1 MTVMKMNKV
10 PFAKPVVDKE
20 MLDAVSNALQNER
33 LVGGESVHKFEEA
46 FARYCGVKH
55 AVSVSSGTNA
65 LQLAFI
71 ALGVKEKEV
80 QTTPFSFIATANAVI
95 EAGGRPT
102 FSDAS
107 DRDYNMDPTI
117 IRKKLTKKTIALLP
131 VHLFGR
137 PCHMQ
142 EIMEIASDKGLRVVE
157 DACQAHGSL
166 YKGKKAGSIGDIG
179 CFSFYPTK
187 NMTVGGD
194 GGMVTTN
201 DTDIAKTI
209 AKYRD
214 CGRISRYVHD
224 VVGYTSRLNT
234 ANAAFGLVQL
244 KHLDKWNEQRRAVA
258 KLYNKNLEDIKNIT
272 LPPMGDKD
280 ITPVFHLYAV
290 RCSKRDELAEYLNKN
305 GIEAGV
311 HYPVPIH
318 LQPIYKQLYGF
329 KGGEFPV
336 SEALANEMISLPIF
350 PDMSED
356 EVRWVSEEVRT
367 FYSRSS

>member
-1 MTVMKMNKV
+1 MNKI

-46 FARYCGVKH
+46 FAKYCGVKH

-71 ALGVKEKEV
+71 ALNVKNREV

-95 EAGGRPT
+95 EAGGKPT

-107 DRDYNMDPTI
+107 EQDYNLDPAKI
-117 IRKKLTKKTIALLP
+117 SKKLTKKTAALLP
-131 VHLFGR
+131 VHIFGR
-137 PCHMQ
+137 PCRMQ
-142 EIMEIASDKGLRVVE
+142 EIMEIASAKGLKVVE
-157 DACQAHGSL
+157 DACQAHGSI
-166 YKGKKAGSIGDIG
+166 YKGKKAGAIGDIG

-194 GGMVTTN
+194 GGMITTN
-201 DTDIAKTI
+201 DADIAKTI

-224 VVGYTSRLNT
+224 VIGYTSRLNS

-244 KHLDKWNEQRRAVA
+244 KHLDKWNEQRRNVA
-258 KLYNKNLEDIKNIT
+258 KMYDKKLAGIEGIR

-318 LQPIYKQLYGF
+318 MQPIYKQLYGF

-336 SEALANEMISLPIF
+336 SEVLANEMISLPMF
-350 PDMSED
+350 PEMSKD
-356 EVRWVSEEVRT
+356 EVERVAEEVGN
-367 FYSRSS
+367 FYSRSR

>member
-1 MTVMKMNKV
+1 
-10 PFAKPVVDKE
+10 
-20 MLDAVSNALQNER
+20 MLDAVTNALQNER
-33 LVGGESVHKFEEA
+33 LVGGESVFKFEEE

-65 LQLAFI
+65 LQLAFVVMD
-71 ALGVKEKEV
+71 VKGKEV
-80 QTTPFSFIATANAVI
+80 LTTPFSFIATANSVI
-95 EAGGRPT
+95 EAGGKPT

-107 DRDYNMDPTI
+107 DQDYNMDPAMI
-117 IRKKLTKKTIALLP
+117 PDKLTKKTAALLP
-131 VHLFGR
+131 VHIFGR
-137 PCHMQ
+137 PCLMD
-142 EIMEIASDKGLRVVE
+142 EIMDIASDKGLKVVE
-157 DACQAHGSL
+157 DACQAHGSV
-166 YKGKKAGSIGDIG
+166 YKGKKAGAIGDIG

-194 GGMVTTN
+194 GGMITTN
-201 DTDIAKTI
+201 DGDLAKTI

-224 VVGYTSRLNT
+224 VVGYTSRLNS

-244 KHLDKWNEQRRAVA
+244 KHLDEWNEKRRGVA
-258 KLYNKNLEDIKNIT
+258 KMYSRHMDDIEEIR
-272 LPPMGDKD
+272 LPPSGSKD

-290 RCSKRDELAEYLNKN
+290 KCTKRDELAEYLNKN

-318 LQPIYKQLYGF
+318 LQPVYKQLYGF

-336 SEALANEMISLPIF
+336 SEALANEMISLPMF
-350 PDMSED
+350 PDMNHD
-356 EVRWVSEEVRT
+356 EVKRVAEEVRA
-367 FYSRSS
+367 FYSRAK

>member
-1 MTVMKMNKV
+1 MSKV

-20 MLDAVSNALQNER
+20 MLEAVTNALQNER
-33 LVGGESVHKFEEA
+33 LVGGESVFKFEEA
-46 FARYCGVKH
+46 FAKYCGVKH
-55 AVSVSSGTNA
+55 AVSCSSGTNA
-65 LQLAFI
+65 LQLAFV
-71 ALGVKEKEV
+71 ALEVEDKEV
-80 QTTPFSFIATANAVI
+80 QTTPFSFIATANSVI

-107 DRDYNMDPTI
+107 DLDYNMDPAMI
-117 IRKKLTKKTIALLP
+117 SKKLTKKTAALLP

-137 PCHMQ
+137 PCRMD
-142 EIMEIASDKGLRVVE
+142 EIMEIASEKDLKVVE

-194 GGMVTTN
+194 GGMITTN
-201 DTDIAKTI
+201 DSDIAKTI

-224 VVGYTSRLNT
+224 VVGYTSRLNS

-244 KHLDKWNEQRRAVA
+244 KRLDGWNEQRRAVA
-258 KLYNKNLEDIKNIT
+258 KMYNKHLDGIEEIV

-290 RCSKRDELAEYLNKN
+290 RCTKRDELAEHLNKN

-336 SEALANEMISLPIF
+336 SEALANEMISLPMF
-350 PDMSED
+350 PDMNRD
-356 EVRWVSEEVRT
+356 EVKRVSEEVRD
-367 FYSRSS
+367 FYSRSK

>member
-1 MTVMKMNKV
+1 MSKV

-20 MLDAVSNALQNER
+20 MLEAVMNALQNER

-46 FARYCGVKH
+46 FAKYCGVKH
-55 AVSVSSGTNA
+55 AVSCSSGTNA
-65 LQLAFI
+65 LQLAFV
-71 ALGVKEKEV
+71 ALEVEDRDV
-80 QTTPFSFIATANAVI
+80 QTTPFSFIATANSVI

-107 DRDYNMDPTI
+107 DQDYNMDPAMIPT
-117 IRKKLTKKTIALLP
+117 KLTKKTAALLP

-137 PCHMQ
+137 PCHMD
-142 EIMEIASDKGLRVVE
+142 EIMDIASEKGLKVVE

-194 GGMVTTN
+194 GGMITTN
-201 DTDIAKTI
+201 DSDIAKTI

-224 VVGYTSRLNT
+224 VVGYTSRLNS

-244 KHLDKWNEQRRAVA
+244 KHLDEWNEQRREVA
-258 KLYNKNLEDIKNIT
+258 KMYNKHLDGIEEII

-290 RCSKRDELAEYLNKN
+290 RCTKRDQLADYLNRS

-318 LQPIYKQLYGF
+318 MQPIYRQLYGF

-336 SEALANEMISLPIF
+336 SEALANEMISLPMF
-350 PDMSED
+350 PDMNHD
-356 EVRWVSEEVRT
+356 EAKQVSEKVKE
-367 FYSRSS
+367 FYSRSK

>member
-1 MTVMKMNKV
+1 MKMNKV
-10 PFAKPVVDKE
+10 PFAKPIVDKE
-20 MLDAVSNALQNER
+20 MLDAVTNALQNER

-46 FARYCGVKH
+46 FAKYCGVKH
-55 AVSVSSGTNA
+55 AVSCSSGTNA

-71 ALGVKEKEV
+71 ALDVKDKEV
-80 QTTPFSFIATANAVI
+80 QTTPFSFIATANSVI
-95 EAGGRPT
+95 EAGGNPT

-107 DRDYNMDPTI
+107 DLDYNMDPAVI
-117 IRKKLTKKTIALLP
+117 SKKLTQNTAALLP

-137 PCHMQ
+137 PCRMD
-142 EIMEIASDKGLRVVE
+142 EIMDIASERGLKVVE

-187 NMTVGGD
+187 NMTVGGA
-194 GGMVTTN
+194 GGMITTN
-201 DTDIAKTI
+201 DGDIAKNI

-224 VVGYTSRLNT
+224 VVGYTSRLNS

-244 KHLDKWNEQRRAVA
+244 KHLDEWNEQRRAVA
-258 KLYNKNLEDIKNIT
+258 KMYNRHLDDVEDIK
-272 LPPMGDKD
+272 LPPMGDRD

-290 RCSKRDELAEYLNKN
+290 RCARRNELAEHLNKN

-336 SEALANEMISLPIF
+336 SETLANEMISLPMF
-350 PDMSED
+350 PDMNHD
-356 EVRWVSEEVRT
+356 EVRRVSEEVRT
-367 FYSRSS
+367 FYSR

>member
-1 MTVMKMNKV
+1 MNKV

-46 FARYCGVKH
+46 FARYCGVKY
-55 AVSVSSGTNA
+55 AVSLSSGTNA
-65 LQLAFI
+65 LQMAFI
-71 ALGVKEKEV
+71 ALDVKGKEV

-95 EAGGRPT
+95 EAGGKPT

-107 DRDYNMDPTI
+107 EQDYNMDPSAIT
-117 IRKKLTKKTIALLP
+117 KKLTKKTAALLP
-131 VHLFGR
+131 VHIFGR
-137 PCHMQ
+137 PCRMQ
-142 EIMEIASDKGLRVVE
+142 EIMEIAAEKNLKVVE

-166 YKGKKAGSIGDIG
+166 YKGKKAGAIGDIG

-194 GGMVTTN
+194 GGMITTN
-201 DTDIAKTI
+201 DADIAKVI

-244 KHLDKWNEQRRAVA
+244 KHLDRWNEQRRTIA
-258 KLYNKNLEDIKNIT
+258 KLYVKFLSGIDGII

-290 RCSKRDELAEYLNKN
+290 RCTKRDQLADHLNKN

-329 KGGEFPV
+329 KGGEYPV
-336 SEALANEMISLPIF
+336 SETLANEMISLPMF
-350 PDMSED
+350 PEMSED
-356 EVRWVSEEVRT
+356 EVKQVSEEVRK
-367 FYSRSS
+367 FYSRSK

>member
-1 MTVMKMNKV
+1 MKMNKV
-10 PFAKPVVDKE
+10 PFAKPIVDKE
-20 MLDAVSNALQNER
+20 MLDAVTNALQNER

-71 ALGVKEKEV
+71 ALNVRDKEV
-80 QTTPFSFIATANAVI
+80 LTTPFSFIATANSVI

-107 DRDYNMDPTI
+107 DQDYNMDPAMI
-117 IRKKLTKKTIALLP
+117 PDKLTKKTSALLP

-137 PCHMQ
+137 PCRMD
-142 EIMEIASDKGLRVVE
+142 EIMDIASDRGLKVVE
-157 DACQAHGSL
+157 DACQAHGSV

-194 GGMVTTN
+194 GGMITTN
-201 DTDIAKTI
+201 DSDTAMNI

-224 VVGYTSRLNT
+224 VVGYTSRLNS

-244 KHLDKWNEQRRAVA
+244 KHLDDWNARRIAVA
-258 KLYNKNLEDIKNIT
+258 KMYGKALDGIREIR

-290 RCSKRDELAEYLNKN
+290 RCTRRDELADHLNKN

-318 LQPIYKQLYGF
+318 MQPIYKQLYGF
-329 KGGEFPV
+329 NGGEFPI
-336 SEALANEMISLPIF
+336 SEALANEMISLPMF
-350 PDMSED
+350 PDMSHD
-356 EVRWVSEEVRT
+356 EVGRVAEEVRA
-367 FYSRSS
+367 FYSRSE

>member
-1 MTVMKMNKV
+1 MNKV

-20 MLDAVSNALQNER
+20 MLDAVTNALQNER

-46 FARYCGVKH
+46 FAKHCGVKH

-65 LQLAFI
+65 LQLAFV
-71 ALGVKEKEV
+71 ALDVKDLEV
-80 QTTPFSFIATANAVI
+80 LTTPFSFIATANAVI
-95 EAGGRPT
+95 EAGGRPV
-102 FSDAS
+102 FSDSS
-107 DRDYNMDPTI
+107 DLDYNMDPAI
-117 IRKKLTKKTIALLP
+117 IHKKLTKNTAALLP

-137 PCHMQ
+137 PCRMD
-142 EIMEIASDKGLRVVE
+142 EIMDIASEKGLKVVE

-194 GGMVTTN
+194 GGMITTN
-201 DTDIAKTI
+201 DADIANVI

-244 KHLDKWNEQRRAVA
+244 KHLDRWNEQRRAVA
-258 KLYNKNLEDIKNIT
+258 ELYHKNLADIEGIR
-272 LPPMGDKD
+272 LPPMGDRD

-290 RCSKRDELAEYLNKN
+290 RCPRRDELAEHLNKN

-318 LQPIYKQLYGF
+318 LQPVYRQLYSF

-336 SEALANEMISLPIF
+336 SEALANEMISLPMF

-356 EVRWVSEEVRT
+356 EVKRVAEEVRA
-367 FYSRSS
+367 FYSRSR

>member
-1 MTVMKMNKV
+1 MNKV

-46 FARYCGVKH
+46 FAKYCGVKY
-55 AVSVSSGTNA
+55 AVSLSSGTNA
-65 LQLAFI
+65 LQMALI
-71 ALGVKEKEV
+71 ALDVKGKEV

-95 EAGGRPT
+95 EAAGKPT

-107 DRDYNMDPTI
+107 EQDYNMDPSVI
-117 IRKKLTKKTIALLP
+117 EKKLTKKTAALLP

-137 PCHMQ
+137 PCRMQ
-142 EIMEIASDKGLRVVE
+142 EIMDIAVDKNLKVVE

-166 YKGKKAGSIGDIG
+166 YRGRKAGAIGDIG

-194 GGMVTTN
+194 GGMITTN
-201 DTDIAKTI
+201 DADIAKVI

-244 KHLDKWNEQRRAVA
+244 KHLDRWNEQRRTIA
-258 KLYNKNLEDIKNIT
+258 KLYVKFLSGIDGII

-290 RCSKRDELAEYLNKN
+290 RCTKRDQLADHLNKN

-329 KGGEFPV
+329 KGGEYPV
-336 SEALANEMISLPIF
+336 SETLANEMISLPMF
-350 PDMSED
+350 PEMSED
-356 EVRWVSEEVRT
+356 EVKQVSEEVRK
-367 FYSRSS
+367 FYSRSK

>member
-1 MTVMKMNKV
+1 MNKV

-20 MLDAVSNALQNER
+20 MLDAVTNALQNER

-46 FARYCGVKH
+46 FAKYCGVKH
-55 AVSVSSGTNA
+55 AVSLSSGTNA
-65 LQLAFI
+65 LQLALV
-71 ALGVKEKEV
+71 ALDVKDKEV

-95 EAGGRPT
+95 EAGGKPT

-107 DRDYNMDPTI
+107 DHDYNMDPAMI
-117 IRKKLTKKTIALLP
+117 PEKLTKRTAALLP

-137 PCHMQ
+137 PCQMD
-142 EIMEIASDKGLRVVE
+142 EIVDIASERGLKVVE

-194 GGMVTTN
+194 GGMITTN

-244 KHLDKWNEQRRAVA
+244 KHLDKWNEQRRGVA
-258 KLYNKNLEDIKNIT
+258 KMYNKNLAGIEGIR

-280 ITPVFHLYAV
+280 ITPVFHLYTV
-290 RCSKRDELAEYLNKN
+290 RCSRRDDLAEHLNKN

-318 LQPIYKQLYGF
+318 IQPIYKQLYGF

-336 SEALANEMISLPIF
+336 SEALANEMISLPMF
-350 PDMSED
+350 PEMSED
-356 EVRWVSEEVRT
+356 EVKLVSEKIRT
-367 FYSRSS
+367 FYSRSR

>member
-1 MTVMKMNKV
+1 MNKV
-10 PFAKPVVDKE
+10 PFAKPVVDRE
-20 MLDAVSNALQNER
+20 MLEAVTNALQNER

-71 ALGVKEKEV
+71 ALDVKDRNV

-107 DRDYNMDPTI
+107 SQDYNLDPAM
-117 IRKKLTKKTIALLP
+117 IRRKLTKRTAALLP

-137 PCHMQ
+137 PCRMD
-142 EIMEIASDKGLRVVE
+142 EIMEIASEKGLKVVE
-157 DACQAHGSL
+157 DACQAHGAA
-166 YKGKKAGSIGDIG
+166 YKGKRAGSIGDIG

-201 DTDIAKTI
+201 DGDVAKTI

-224 VVGYTSRLNT
+224 VVGYTSRLNS

-244 KHLDKWNEQRRAVA
+244 KHLDEWNEQRRAVA
-258 KLYNKNLEDIKNIT
+258 KMYHKHLDGIEGIG
-272 LPPMGDKD
+272 LPPMEDQD

-290 RCSKRDELAEYLNKN
+290 RCAKRDELAEHLNKN

-336 SEALANEMISLPIF
+336 SEALANEMISLPMF
-350 PDMSED
+350 PDMNHD
-356 EVRWVSEEVRT
+356 EVQRVSEEVRA
-367 FYSRSS
+367 FYSRSR

>member
-1 MTVMKMNKV
+1 MNKV

-46 FARYCGVKH
+46 FAKYCSVKH
-55 AVSVSSGTNA
+55 AVSLSSGTNA
-65 LQLAFI
+65 LQMAFI
-71 ALGVKEKEV
+71 ALDVKGKEV

-95 EAGGRPT
+95 EAGGKPT

-107 DRDYNMDPTI
+107 EEDYNMDPSMI
-117 IRKKLTKKTIALLP
+117 KKKLTKKTTALLP

-137 PCHMQ
+137 PCQMQ
-142 EIMEIASDKGLRVVE
+142 EIMEIASDKGLKVVE

-166 YKGKKAGSIGDIG
+166 YKGKKAGAIGDIG

-194 GGMVTTN
+194 GGMITTN
-201 DTDIAKTI
+201 DGDIAKVI

-244 KHLDKWNEQRRAVA
+244 KHLDRWNEQRRAVA
-258 KLYNKNLEDIKNIT
+258 KLYAKNLSGIEGIR

-290 RCSKRDELAEYLNKN
+290 RCSKRDELAEHLNRS

-329 KGGEFPV
+329 KGGEYPI
-336 SEALANEMISLPIF
+336 SETLANEMISLPMF
-350 PDMSED
+350 PEMSGD
-356 EVRWVSEEVRT
+356 EVKQVSEEVRT
-367 FYSRSS
+367 FYSRSR

>member
-1 MTVMKMNKV
+1 MKKV

-20 MLDAVSNALQNER
+20 MLDAVTNALQNER

-65 LQLAFI
+65 LQLAFV
-71 ALGVKEKEV
+71 ALGVKDKEV
-80 QTTPFSFIATANAVI
+80 LTTPFSFIATANAVI
-95 EAGGRPT
+95 EAGGRPK

-107 DRDYNMDPTI
+107 DQDYNMNPADIP
-117 IRKKLTKKTIALLP
+117 KKLTKKTAALLP

-137 PCHMQ
+137 PCRMD
-142 EIMEIASDKGLRVVE
+142 EIMEIASERGLKVVE
-157 DACQAHGSL
+157 DACQGHGSI

-194 GGMVTTN
+194 GGMITTN
-201 DTDIAKTI
+201 DTDTALTI

-214 CGRISRYVHD
+214 CGRVSRYVHD
-224 VVGYTSRLNT
+224 VVGYTSRLNS

-244 KHLDKWNEQRRAVA
+244 KHLDEWNEQRRAVA
-258 KLYNKNLEDIKNIT
+258 NIYT
-272 LPPMGDKD
+272 RHLDGIEEIRIPPSGDKD

-290 RCSKRDELAEYLNKN
+290 RCSRRDDLAEHLNKS

-336 SEALANEMISLPIF
+336 SEALANEMISLPMF
-350 PDMSED
+350 PDMTHDEVKRVTD
-356 EVRWVSEEVRT
+356 EVRA
-367 FYSRSS
+367 FYSRSK

>member
-1 MTVMKMNKV
+1 MNKV

-20 MLDAVSNALQNER
+20 MLDAVTNALQNER

-46 FARYCGVKH
+46 FAKYCGVKH

-65 LQLAFI
+65 LQLAFV
-71 ALGVKEKEV
+71 ALDIKDKEV

-95 EAGGRPT
+95 EAGGKPT
-102 FSDAS
+102 FSDSS
-107 DRDYNMDPTI
+107 DLDYNMDPAI
-117 IRKKLTKKTIALLP
+117 IQKKLTKMTAALLP

-137 PCHMQ
+137 PCRMD
-142 EIMEIASDKGLRVVE
+142 EIMEIALEKDLKVVE

-194 GGMVTTN
+194 GGMITTN
-201 DTDIAKTI
+201 DADIANVI

-258 KLYNKNLEDIKNIT
+258 KLYDKNLAGIEGT
-272 LPPMGDKD
+272 RLPPMGDRD

-290 RCSKRDELAEYLNKN
+290 RCTRRDELAEHLNKN

-318 LQPIYKQLYGF
+318 LQPVYKQLYSF

-336 SEALANEMISLPIF
+336 SEALANEMISLPMF

-356 EVRWVSEEVRT
+356 EVKRVAEEVRT
-367 FYSRSS
+367 FYSRSR

>member
-1 MTVMKMNKV
+1 MNKV
-10 PFAKPVVDKE
+10 PFAKPIVDKE

-71 ALGVKEKEV
+71 GLGVEDKEV
-80 QTTPFSFIATANAVI
+80 QTTPFSFIATANSVI

-107 DRDYNMDPTI
+107 DQDYNFDPEMI
-117 IRKKLTKKTIALLP
+117 PGKLTKKTAALLP

-137 PCHMQ
+137 PCRMD
-142 EIMEIASDKGLRVVE
+142 EIMEIAADRDLKVVE

-194 GGMVTTN
+194 GGMITTN
-201 DTDIAKTI
+201 DSDLAMKI

-224 VVGYTSRLNT
+224 VVGYTSRLNS

-244 KHLDKWNEQRRAVA
+244 KHLDGWNEQRRQVA
-258 KLYNKNLEDIKNIT
+258 KMYGKHLDGIKEIT
-272 LPPMGDKD
+272 LPPKGTKD

-290 RCSKRDELAEYLNKN
+290 RCSKRDDLAEYLNKN

-336 SEALANEMISLPIF
+336 SEALANEMISLPMF

-356 EVRWVSEEVRT
+356 EVRRVAEEVRT
-367 FYSRSS
+367 FYSRNG

>member
-1 MTVMKMNKV
+1 MNKV

-20 MLDAVSNALQNER
+20 MLDAVTNALQNER

-46 FARYCGVKH
+46 FAKYCGVKH
-55 AVSVSSGTNA
+55 AVSLSSGTNA

-71 ALGVKEKEV
+71 SLDVKDKEV

-95 EAGGRPT
+95 EAGGKPT

-107 DRDYNMDPTI
+107 EQDYNIDPALI
-117 IRKKLTKKTIALLP
+117 KKKLTKKTAALLP

-137 PCHMQ
+137 PCRMQ
-142 EIMEIASDKGLRVVE
+142 EIMEIASEKGLKVVE

-166 YKGKKAGSIGDIG
+166 YKGKKAGAIGDIG

-194 GGMVTTN
+194 GGMITTN
-201 DTDIAKTI
+201 DTDIAKSI

-224 VVGYTSRLNT
+224 VVGYTSRLNS

-258 KLYNKNLEDIKNIT
+258 EIYSKQLSDIEEIKLPL
-272 LPPMGDKD
+272 MGDKD

-290 RCSKRDELAEYLNKN
+290 RCTKRDELAEYLNKN

-329 KGGEFPV
+329 KGGEFPI
-336 SEALANEMISLPIF
+336 SEALANEMISLPMF
-350 PDMSED
+350 PEMSDD
-356 EVRWVSEEVRT
+356 EVKRVSEEVRK
-367 FYSRSS
+367 FYTRSR